1 PQSGWP
7 PCATCFADSRAG
19 QAARLDDHDPKG
31 REVSRR
37 PQHHESAR
45 PRRYHRRQGDR
56 VRGRGRRRGSRRVD
70 HGRHDLSGG
79 DVSRLDSDA
88 LRAAAMEVLDARPD
102 DTGAADLTC
111 AKGSVVVAAD
121 PAEFKKAFKR
131 LKKIDGY
138 RWIVINRE
146 DLFAANTLSIGSK
159 AGIID
164 ESGAV

>member
-1 PQSGWP
+1 
-7 PCATCFADSRAG
+7 
-19 QAARLDDHDPKG
+19 
-31 REVSRR
+31 
-37 PQHHESAR
+37 
-45 PRRYHRRQGDR
+45 
-56 VRGRGRRRGSRRVD
+56 
-70 HGRHDLSGG
+70 
-79 DVSRLDSDA
+79 VSRLDSDA

-164 ESGAV
+164 ESGAVLKAADVPRRKI